1 MNHSGSG
8 YLPASDDIQSGSR
21 LSQND
26 PREAENR
33 QHLSQAVHPIHFVT
47 FFLGNPANPV
57 LVVAGDAG
65 LQYTIQEMTLAAE
78 LELNIVVLL
87 WNNDALQQIR
97 DDMDNAGISRIGVA
111 QKNPDFI
118 ALAKAN
124 HWTAWKVEN
133 LSELG
138 ADLIRG
144 FDTTG
149 PALIQ
154 LDESLVI

>member
-1 MNHSGSG
+1 M
-8 YLPASDDIQSGSR
+8 
-21 LSQND
+21 
-26 PREAENR
+26 
-33 QHLSQAVHPIHFVT
+33 
-47 FFLGNPANPV
+47 
-57 LVVAGDAG
+57 VVGDAG
-65 LQYTIQEMTLAAE
+65 LQYTVQEMTLAAE

-97 DDMDNAGISRIGVA
+97 DDMDNAGISRIGIS

-118 ALAKAN
+118 ALAQAN
-124 HWTAWKVEN
+124 HWSAWKVEK

-144 FDTTG
+144 FDTAG

-154 LDESLVI
+154 LDESQVA